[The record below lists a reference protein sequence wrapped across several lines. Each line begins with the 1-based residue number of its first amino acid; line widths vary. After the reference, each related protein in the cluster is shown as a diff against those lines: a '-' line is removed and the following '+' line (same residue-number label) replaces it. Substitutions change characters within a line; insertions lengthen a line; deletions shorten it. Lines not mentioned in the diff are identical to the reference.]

1 MRVEF
6 YGKEGTLKEMVIKY
20 AKSYLVKTEIF
31 KLKPDMSFKDFII

>member
-20 AKSYLVKTEIF
+20 AKSYLVKQRY
-31 KLKPDMSFKDFII
+31 LN